1 MQIIATARLAVRMAG
16 ATGPVKP
23 VGRMEKLGMVREGVP
38 RGHTGD
44 NPGGWADLYLYG
56 MLRQDW
62 EHVTLTERKEHDY
75 ACEKAEI

>member
-38 RGHTGD
+38 RGQ
-44 NPGGWADLYLYG
+44 PGRLGGPVSIRHAPAG
-56 MLRQDW
+56 LRARNID
-62 EHVTLTERKEHDY
+62 R
-75 ACEKAEI
+75 EKGA